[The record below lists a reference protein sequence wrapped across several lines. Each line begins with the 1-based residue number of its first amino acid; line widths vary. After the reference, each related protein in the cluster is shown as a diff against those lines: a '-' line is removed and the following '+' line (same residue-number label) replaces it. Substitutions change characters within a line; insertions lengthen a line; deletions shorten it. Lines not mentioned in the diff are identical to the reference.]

1 MISIECSWRTEIH
14 SINVCMNVWM
24 QPQLRLISIEVLPVK
39 DTARQSWLGNQ
50 CSASREPVDQPH
62 PANRLLEL
70 LVFFNFVNANINQDF
85 LAKSDSLA
93 YLRFTSNRKKRPK
106 DAELK
111 RNTVETTQTHA
122 TQHNTT
128 NTYRQKS

>member
-39 DTARQSWLGNQ
+39 DAARQSWLGNQ

-70 LVFFNFVNANINQDF
+70 FSLNFVNTNINQDYM
-85 LAKSDSLA
+85 AKKRSESLA
-93 YLRFTSNRKKRPK
+93 YLRSTFHIQSG
-106 DAELK
+106 
-111 RNTVETTQTHA
+111 
-122 TQHNTT
+122 
-128 NTYRQKS
+128 KSG

>member
-39 DTARQSWLGNQ
+39 DAALQSWLGNQ
-50 CSASREPVDQPH
+50 CSASREPVDQPR

-70 LVFFNFVNANINQDF
+70 LVFLIF
-85 LAKSDSLA
+85 DSLA
-93 YLRFTSNRKKRPK
+93 YLRFTSNRKKRSK